1 MSEEFQPQFQTQ
13 IQTQLQL
20 QRGLQ
25 KELIE
30 QSTIN
35 KQSFKNPFLILMRE
49 TVRNVSWD
57 WIAYGYGG
65 NRNSIWGELDL
76 SLPSGKRFR
85 INTGCFYNSLE
96 LSKML
101 NYRKKIGF
109 EETLNMSKNNVLVT
123 MNKQE
128 YMFAYERDLVPS
140 NISYIAFKSNSEPI
154 KDDDIDETMS
164 WNSAVEFKELI
175 NKLAI
180 DKGLTLPLN
189 KVKLDEICTEL
200 AEVIVNKTEPNLVRF
215 MSKTIPKN
223 IVMIISEFMERSLI
237 TQSEKFNVKCPKFD
251 ECNKK
256 QKVDDELCGFYGFD
270 VKQSES
276 EYIYPNHI
284 FYGRDLLYDH
294 DTEIEL

>member
-1 MSEEFQPQFQTQ
+1 MSEEFQTQF
-13 IQTQLQL
+13 QTQLQL

-30 QSTIN
+30 QSTFN
-35 KQSFKNPFLILMRE
+35 KQSFSNPFLVLMRE
-49 TVRNVSWD
+49 TVRDVSWD
-57 WIAYGYGG
+57 WIAYGFGS
-65 NRNSIWGELDL
+65 NRNSIWGKLDL
-76 SLPSGKRFR
+76 SLPSGRRFR
-85 INTGCFYNSLE
+85 INNGCFYNSLE

-128 YMFAYERDLVPS
+128 YMFAYESDSLPS
-140 NISYIAFKSNSEPI
+140 TMSYIAFKGNSDPI
-154 KDDDIDETMS
+154 KDDDIDETIS
-164 WNSAVEFKELI
+164 WNSAVEFKQLI
-175 NKLAI
+175 NKLAL

-189 KVKLDEICTEL
+189 KVKLEEVCTEL

-251 ECNKK
+251 ECNRK
-256 QKVDDELCGFYGFD
+256 QDIDDELCGFYGFD
-270 VKQSES
+270 VNQTES
-276 EYIYPNHI
+276 DYIYPNHI